1 MSSTR
6 VYGYRYGEYTRW
18 YLGFKNRQFFFFNR
32 NLTLAQHTGCIDD
45 FRHATIHFSMK
56 HFSKWRVYCL
66 SSRLIKLLKPFT
78 GKTRNKSVVGQNEKY
93 RKARLTWRPGLN
105 YFYFGGIVPWFFS
118 AIPELVSQFAKTI
131 DLTLELVFLPVL
143 RNSRISS
150 EKSRIW
156 NGLCF
161 TLVGVRGLKI
171 GYWNNQYMLILWYWF
186 VSPLLIIKSRN
197 TISHT
202 LDKKFR
208 DNLPN
213 SSMVH

>member
-1 MSSTR
+1 MYWWLWS
-6 VYGYRYGEYTRW
+6 RYDT
-18 YLGFKNRQFFFFNR
+18 FFDEAF
-32 NLTLAQHTGCIDD
+32 LKVKI
-45 FRHATIHFSMK
+45 
-56 HFSKWRVYCL
+56 YCL
-66 SSRLIKLLKPFT
+66 SSRLLKLLKPFKR
-78 GKTRNKSVVGQNEKY
+78 KTRNKWVVGQNENY
-93 RKARLTWRPGLN
+93 WKARLTWRPGLN
-105 YFYFGGIVPWFFS
+105 YFYFGGIVPWFSGLFS

-131 DLTLELVFLPVL
+131 NLTFELVFLPVL

-161 TLVGVRGLKI
+161 TLVGVHGLKI

-197 TISHT
+197 TISNA